1 MKTYFNF
8 ENPHFLWLLAL
19 LPFIIAGYY
28 YTKNHSQASLTLST
42 TKGLNKSNDLWLRLK
57 PVFDLLP
64 LLAYVFL
71 VIAIARPRTQSVE
84 EKTKSTQGIDIVLA
98 VDISLSMYS
107 KDLKPNRLEAL
118 KKVAGDF
125 IQKRTNDRI
134 GLVVYSGESYTR
146 VPLTTDQDVL
156 LAEINRLAYD
166 GDIKQGTA
174 IGLGLATSVNRLKAS
189 KAKSK
194 VIILLTD
201 GSNNAGF
208 VPPKTA
214 AELAAAYNIKTY
226 TIGIGSRGFAES
238 PVAMSRGGKLIYD
251 KTKVDLDADL
261 LKEIAE
267 ITKGM
272 YFRAT
277 DNQKLKYIYDEIDML
292 ETTEI
297 ETIKFFSYDEHYR
310 MWTSIALGCIMIVM
324 ILRYTIYKSFI

>member
-19 LPFIIAGYY
+19 VPIIIIGYY
-28 YTKNHSQASLTLST
+28 YTRNQSQASLTLST
-42 TKGLNKSNDLWLRLK
+42 TKGFSKNNDLWIKLK
-57 PVFDLLP
+57 PVLDLLP
-64 LLAYVFL
+64 VLAYIFL

-84 EKTKSTQGIDIVLA
+84 QKTKNTQGIDIVLA

-134 GLVVYSGESYTR
+134 SLVVYSGESYTR
-146 VPLTTDQDVL
+146 VPLTTDKDVL
-156 LAEINRLAYD
+156 LAEINKLGYD
-166 GDIKQGTA
+166 KDIKQGTA

-226 TIGIGSRGFAES
+226 TIGVGSKGFAKS
-238 PVAMSRGGKLIYD
+238 PVAMDRSGKFIYD
-251 KTKVDLDADL
+251 KIKVDLDADL
-261 LKEIAE
+261 LKEIAK
-267 ITKGM
+267 ITKGI

-277 DNQKLKYIYDEIDML
+277 DNEKLKYIYNEIDML

-310 MWTSIALGCIMIVM
+310 FWTSMALACVIIVM
-324 ILRYTIYKSFI
+324 TLRYTIYRSFI